1 MVRKAKVAADR
12 NGDSGADATLLGDNG
27 RASGEP
33 PALTCRGTR
42 LLVKVFSLAFHVLE
56 AAGISCSSAEVIQ
69 CLAPAVRVE
78 RVKSPETGL
87 SKESAGSSS
96 LRMWSAPHGFLG
108 APAPVSLED
117 PLGALPAAGA
127 LHHLDVDAQ

>member
-1 MVRKAKVAADR
+1 MRKAEVAADR
-12 NGDSGADATLLGDNG
+12 NGDSGADATLLGDYG

-42 LLVKVFSLAFHVLE
+42 LLVKVFSLALHLLE
-56 AAGISCSSAEVIQ
+56 EAGISSRCAEVIQ
-69 CLAPAVRVE
+69 CLVPAVRVE
-78 RVKSPETGL
+78 RVKSPETGF

-96 LRMWSAPHGFLG
+96 VRMWPAPHGFYG

-127 LHHLDVDAQ
+127 LLHLDVDAQ